1 MQRSITR
8 SKRFLKGVAIAAFW
22 LAVWQ
27 AAAMCVRSEILIPT
41 PARVL
46 QTWAGLVGSAGF
58 WMACLYSILRILG
71 GFLLACLIGVALG
84 VICLRL
90 PLLGAVFSPVLHM
103 IRATPVISFIILALV
118 WIRTD
123 YVPVFISFLMVVP
136 ILYAAVQTGLRSVDR
151 ELLEMARVF
160 QMKRRKVMESIYLP
174 AILPVVLS
182 QGTVGLG
189 FAWKSGIAAE
199 VICLPLLSIGR
210 QLKNAKATID
220 TPAVFAW
227 TATIILLSLL
237 LEWLLHRLAHRFER
251 RWQV

>member
-1 MQRSITR
+1 MQTSTTR
-8 SKRFLKGVAIAAFW
+8 SKKILKSFGVAFFW

-27 AAAMCVRSEILIPT
+27 VLAICVQSEILVPT
-41 PARVL
+41 PALVL
-46 QTWAGLVGSAGF
+46 KTWAGLVVSIDF
-58 WMACLYSILRILG
+58 WKACAFSLLRITA
-71 GFLLACLIGVALG
+71 GFLLSCFIGVSLG
-84 VICLRL
+84 VVCECI
-90 PLLGAVFSPVLHM
+90 PFFGTLLSPILHI

-136 ILYAAVQTGLRSVDR
+136 ILYAATQTGLRSVDR
-151 ELLEMARVF
+151 NLLEMARVF
-160 QMKRRKVMESIYLP
+160 RMKTKTVMKTIYLP
-174 AILPVVLS
+174 TVLPILLS

-199 VICLPLLSIGR
+199 VICLPLLSIGL
-210 QLKNAKATID
+210 QLKNAKAHIE

-237 LEWLLHRLAHRFER
+237 LEWLLRCLSR
-251 RWQV
+251 RYEGRWHV

>member
-1 MQRSITR
+1 MQRFITR
-8 SKRFLKGVAIAAFW
+8 SKRVLKGAAIALFW

-27 AAAMCVRSEILIPT
+27 AAAMCARSEILIPT

-46 QTWAGLVGSAGF
+46 QTWAGLVGSAAF
-58 WMACLYSILRILG
+58 WSACLFSLLRILG
-71 GFLLACLIGVALG
+71 GFALACLIGVLLG
-84 VICLRL
+84 VLCERV
-90 PLLGAVFSPVLHM
+90 PLLGDVFSPVLHV

-123 YVPVFISFLMVVP
+123 FVPVFIAFLMVVP
-136 ILYAAVQTGLRSVDR
+136 ILYAAVQTGLRAVDR
-151 ELLEMARVF
+151 GLLEMARVF
-160 QMKRRKVMESIYLP
+160 RMKRRKVIGCIYLP
-174 AILPVVLS
+174 TVLPVVLS

-237 LEWLLHRLAHRFER
+237 IEWLVRRLARRFER
-251 RWQV
+251 RWRV

>member
-8 SKRFLKGVAIAAFW
+8 SKIFFKGAAIAAFW

-27 AAAMCVRSEILIPT
+27 VAAMCVHSEILIPT

-46 QTWAGLVGSAGF
+46 ETWANLVATGDF
-58 WMACLYSILRILG
+58 WMACLYSILRILS
-71 GFLLACLIGVALG
+71 GFLLSCFVGVALG
-84 VICLRL
+84 CICLRL
-90 PLLGAVFSPVLHM
+90 PLLGALFSPLLHV

-118 WIRTD
+118 WVRTD

-136 ILYAAVQTGLRSVDR
+136 IIYAAVQTGLRSVDV

-160 QMKRRKVMESIYLP
+160 QMKRRKVIESIYLP
-174 AILPVVLS
+174 AVLPVVLS

-227 TATIILLSLL
+227 TATIILFSLL
-237 LEWLLHRLAHRFER
+237 LEWLLRRLVRHFER
-251 RWQV
+251 RWQA

>member
-8 SKRFLKGVAIAAFW
+8 SKQFLKSLAIAAFW

-46 QTWAGLVGSAGF
+46 QT
-58 WMACLYSILRILG
+58 
-71 GFLLACLIGVALG
+71 
-84 VICLRL
+84 
-90 PLLGAVFSPVLHM
+90 AVFSPILHM

>member
-8 SKRFLKGVAIAAFW
+8 SKQFLKNLAIAAFW

-46 QTWAGLVGSAGF
+46 QTWAGLVGSAGV
-58 WMACLYSILRILG
+58 WMACLYS
-71 GFLLACLIGVALG
+71 LACLIGVALG

-90 PLLGAVFSPVLHM
+90 PLLGAVFSPILHM

-151 ELLEMARVF
+151 QLLEMARVF
-160 QMKRRKVMESIYLP
+160 QMQRRKVIESIYLP